1 MQRQWTV
8 KEGPEFAEG
17 LEACG
22 VNPERLALHVDA
34 FKRALSWD
42 PFLYSQPFD
51 GDSRVAMQTNDY
63 VGDGFVLTAY
73 VVLYKDFTAEIKW
86 IEASPAFDE
95 EIAVEM
101 ELEHDAAGEN
111 GPAPV

>member
-8 KEGPEFAEG
+8 TEGQEFAQSV
-17 LEACG
+17 EACEIDQ
-22 VNPERLALHVDA
+22 ERLALHIDA

-51 GDSRVAMQTNDY
+51 GDSRIAMQTNDY

-73 VVLYKDFTAEIKW
+73 VVLYENFTAEIKW
-86 IEASPAFDE
+86 IEASSAPED
-95 EIAVEM
+95 EIAAEM
-101 ELEHDAAGEN
+101 ELEKAAGEN
-111 GPAPV
+111 GAAQA